1 MPQSK
6 VLVTGKAPDQV
17 IKKLQEV
24 FDVTYP
30 QNKQFSRAEVLQML
44 PEYDGVLLA
53 GLKGDRE
60 LIDAG
65 ANLKIIATV
74 GVGFDHID
82 IDYAQKKGIVV
93 ANTPQ
98 AVRMPTAEMA
108 IALMLA
114 SVRRL
119 HVYDQDLRAGN
130 WPDLGE
136 PRNMGMSLAGKTLG
150 IYGMG
155 RIGSTV
161 GQFAQLLGMKV
172 IYNNRHQLSSA
183 EEQKLNVNYA
193 DFSTLI
199 KNSDVITLH
208 APLTPQTEGVF
219 NSSVFNE
226 MKPTAY
232 IINTAR
238 GKLINQA
245 DLITALE
252 NKTIAGAGLDVFAEE
267 PEVPAALGALDNV
280 VLTPHAGTATLE
292 ARTAIAN
299 EASENIIALLRDGH
313 AKNMVNQVAQYL

>member
-1 MPQSK
+1 MTK
-6 VLVTGKAPDQV
+6 VLVTGKAPEQG
-17 IKKLQEV
+17 IKKLREV

-30 QNKQFSRAEVLQML
+30 QDKQFSRAEVLQML
-44 PEYDGVLLA
+44 PEYDGVLLV

-65 ANLKIIATV
+65 SNLKIIATS
-74 GVGFDHID
+74 GVGFDHVD
-82 IDYAQKKGIVV
+82 IAYAQAKGIVV

-98 AVRMPTAEMA
+98 AVRLPTAEMT
-108 IALMLA
+108 IVLLLA
-114 SVRRL
+114 AVRRL

-136 PRNMGMSLAGKTLG
+136 VQNMGMSLDGKTLG

-172 IYNNRHQLSSA
+172 IYNKRHPLSTA
-183 EEQKLNVNYA
+183 EEQKLNVSYA

-199 KNSDVITLH
+199 KDSDVITLH
-208 APLTPQTEGVF
+208 APLTPQTKEVF

-238 GKLINQA
+238 GQLINQD
-245 DLITALE
+245 DLITALK
-252 NKTIAGAGLDVFAEE
+252 NKTIAGAGLDVFAQE
-267 PEVPAALGALDNV
+267 PEVPEALCALDNV

-299 EASENIIALLRDGH
+299 EASENLIALLRDGR

>member
-1 MPQSK
+1 MTKAK
-6 VLVTGKAPDQV
+6 VLVTGKAPEQG
-17 IKKLQEV
+17 IKNLREV

-30 QNKQFSRAEVLQML
+30 QDKQFSRAEVLQML
-44 PEYDGVLLA
+44 PEYDGVLLV

-65 ANLKIIATV
+65 SNLKIIATS
-74 GVGFDHID
+74 GVGFDHVD
-82 IDYAQKKGIVV
+82 IAYAQAKGIVV

-98 AVRMPTAEMA
+98 AVRLPTAEMT
-108 IALMLA
+108 IALLLA
-114 SVRRL
+114 AVRRL

-136 PRNMGMSLAGKTLG
+136 MQNMGMSLAGKTLG

-172 IYNNRHQLSSA
+172 IYNKRHRLSSA
-183 EEQKLNVNYA
+183 EEKKLNVNYA

-199 KNSDVITLH
+199 KAADVITLH
-208 APLTPQTEGVF
+208 APLTPQTKGVF

-245 DLITALE
+245 DLITALK

-267 PEVPAALGALDNV
+267 PEVPEALRALDNV

-292 ARTAIAN
+292 ARTAIAE
-299 EASENIIALLRDGH
+299 EASANIISLLRDGQ

>member
-1 MPQSK
+1 MTK
-6 VLVTGKAPDQV
+6 VLVTGKAPEQG
-17 IKKLQEV
+17 IKKLREV

-30 QNKQFSRAEVLQML
+30 QDKQFSRAEVLQML
-44 PEYDGVLLA
+44 PEYDGVLLV

-65 ANLKIIATV
+65 SNLKIIATS
-74 GVGFDHID
+74 GVGFDHVD
-82 IDYAQKKGIVV
+82 IDYAQEKGIVV

-98 AVRMPTAEMA
+98 AVRLPTAEMT
-108 IALMLA
+108 IALLLA
-114 SVRRL
+114 AVRRL

-136 PRNMGMSLAGKTLG
+136 VQNMGMSLDGKTLG

-172 IYNNRHQLSSA
+172 IYNKRHPLSTA
-183 EEQKLNVNYA
+183 EEQKLNVSYA

-199 KNSDVITLH
+199 KDSDVITLH
-208 APLTPQTEGVF
+208 APLTPQTKEVF

-238 GKLINQA
+238 GQLINQD
-245 DLITALE
+245 DLITALK
-252 NKTIAGAGLDVFAEE
+252 NKTIAGAGLDVFAQE
-267 PEVPAALGALDNV
+267 PEVPEALCALDNV

-299 EASENIIALLRDGH
+299 EASENLIALLRDGR

>member
-1 MPQSK
+1 MQRSK
-6 VLVTGKAPDQV
+6 VLVTGKVPEQV

-30 QNKQFSRAEVLQML
+30 QNRRFSRVEVLQML
-44 PEYDGVLLA
+44 PEYDGVLLV

-65 ANLKIIATV
+65 SNLKIIATV

-98 AVRMPTAEMA
+98 AVRLPTAEMA

-114 SVRRL
+114 VVRRL

-130 WPDLGE
+130 WPDLSE
-136 PRNMGMSLAGKTLG
+136 SQNMGMSLAGKTLG

-172 IYNNRHQLSSA
+172 IYNKRHPLSST
-183 EEQKLNVNYA
+183 EEQKLNVKYA

-199 KNSDVITLH
+199 KDSDVITLH

-219 NSSVFNE
+219 DSSVFNK
-226 MKPTAY
+226 MKSTAY

-238 GKLINQA
+238 GKLINQT

-267 PEVPAALGALDNV
+267 PEVPEALGALDNV